1 MRSLH
6 TPLRR
11 LGIGLLLATPLTGFV
26 LVSAQTLPDLPPP
39 PQSKLPTPRAFA
51 DQQMQSLDTNGDKR
65 VTWEE
70 FSADLRKA
78 FLDMD
83 TQRRGYLTRD
93 DLMRAY
99 EKALAANGQP
109 VPKE

>member
-1 MRSLH
+1 MNSH
-6 TPLRR
+6 R
-11 LGIGLLLATPLTGFV
+11 LITRTAIALLVVGPLTCFV
-26 LVSAQTLPDLPPP
+26 LVSAQTIADLPPLP
-39 PQSKLPTPRAFA
+39 RSKLPSPRTFA
-51 DQQMQSLDTNGDKR
+51 DQQLQALDKNGDKR

-70 FSADLRKA
+70 FSAQLRTA
-78 FLDMD
+78 FADMD
-83 TQRRGYLTRD
+83 AQHRGYLTRD